1 MDGLGVGDGV
11 GRDEPGVLTE
21 PLEGDP
27 DAPAGVSEMLF
38 EAAPAPAEFTALIRT
53 GYAVPFVRPGITIG
67 EVVAGGLG
75 VTQVDPL
82 IEY

>member
-1 MDGLGVGDGV
+1 
-11 GRDEPGVLTE
+11 
-21 PLEGDP
+21 
-27 DAPAGVSEMLF
+27 MLF

-53 GYAVPFVRPGITIG
+53 GYAVPFVSPGITIG